1 MGYQRDQNFAGVTH
15 RPGSQPPAGTH
26 QPGGAPPPLPPRE
39 GPTLLSPDSQE
50 PPPYVN
56 AVYGYQHQP
65 LTHSWSGQDPRE
77 QSTESLL
84 PSSTGGDGRRTLL
97 LIYIHGFLGNET
109 SFQSFPAHVHNAV
122 TSKLVDT
129 HVVHTKIY
137 PRYKSR
143 KAIEYARDDFS
154 NW

>member
-1 MGYQRDQNFAGVTH
+1 MGYQRDQSFAGPTH
-15 RPGSQPPAGTH
+15 RPGSQPPSGT
-26 QPGGAPPPLPPRE
+26 QQSSGAPPLPPRE
-39 GPTLLSPDSQE
+39 GPTLLSPVSHG
-50 PPPYVN
+50 PSPYEN
-56 AVYGYQHQP
+56 AVYGYHSQ
-65 LTHSWSGQDPRE
+65 LTHSWTGQDPRE
-77 QSTESLL
+77 RSTESLL
-84 PSSTGGDGRRTLL
+84 PPSTGGDGRRTLL
-97 LIYIHGFLGNET
+97 LIYIHGFLGNES
-109 SFQSFPAHVHNAV
+109 SFQSFPAHVHNLV